1 MKTYFILHIII
12 LLLFG
17 GCSKDN
23 SDLPNSSVLSSL
35 VKHPSHYTKHGFGN
49 DTFTYNNGLDKN
61 FHEAERMRRYNE
73 LCEKLASEE
82 NTRV

>member
-1 MKTYFILHIII
+1 MKMHFILPIII
-12 LLLFG
+12 VLLFS

-23 SDLPNSSVLSSL
+23 SDLPNSSVLNSL
-35 VKHPSHYTKHGFGN
+35 VKHPSHYTKHGFVN
-49 DTFTYNNGLDKN
+49 DTFTYNNGFDKN

-82 NTRV
+82 NSRL